1 MASPFLTETFPMTT
15 LPKALALILM
25 VSLFSLPGCET
36 RPAEMPYQTMDLA
49 EPVEV
54 LYKAV
59 GGHPA
64 LKEPGLALVRSQ
76 AQLDALGADDLI
88 GRPVNFNNESV
99 VLATLG
105 EMPTAGYW
113 INVTTINQVGDALY
127 VYGQA
132 NRPGPDEM
140 AGQVL
145 TYPYCIVVIPRTGA
159 TTLRDQIDSVEG
171 AEAPM

>member
-1 MASPFLTETFPMTT
+1 MPTMPKT
-15 LPKALALILM
+15 LVLILL

-36 RPAEMPYQTMDLA
+36 RPADMPYQTMSLA
-49 EPVEV
+49 EPVDV

-59 GGHPA
+59 GGHPS
-64 LKEPGLALVRSQ
+64 LKEPGLTLIRSQ
-76 AQLDALGADDLI
+76 AELNALGTDDLI

-113 INVTTINQVGDALY
+113 INITSINQVGDALF

-132 NRPGPDEM
+132 NRPAADEM

-145 TYPYCIVVIPRTGA
+145 TYPYCAVVIPRTGA
-159 TTLRDQIDSVEG
+159 TTLRDEIDSVEG
-171 AEAPM
+171 EEPPM

>member
-1 MASPFLTETFPMTT
+1 MASPFLTETFPMPTMPRT
-15 LPKALALILM
+15 LALILL
-25 VSLFSLPGCET
+25 VSLLSLPGCET
-36 RPAEMPYQTMDLA
+36 RPAEMPYQTMSLA

-54 LYKAV
+54 LYKAI

-64 LKEPGLALVRSQ
+64 LNEPGLTLIRSQ
-76 AQLDALGADDLI
+76 AQLNALGTDDLV

-113 INVTTINQVGDALY
+113 INITNITQEGDVLQ

-132 NRPGPDEM
+132 NRPGADEM

-145 TYPYCIVVIPRTGA
+145 TYPYCAVVIPRTGA
-159 TTLRDQIDSVEG
+159 TGVRDQIESVEG
-171 AEAPM
+171 EEAPM